1 MNIKH
6 YKQGISSKIF
16 DFSNYIFLIGLCIIM
31 LYPLLNTFAI
41 SLSNPEMIIQGKV
54 SWIPRGFNLEGYKY
68 ILSESKLL
76 TAFWNTVVYAGIGTF
91 VMLLLTSMIAYPLTL
106 QNFVLRKFTIIF
118 LTITMFFGGGLIPTY
133 LLIRKLHMLDTLWVM
148 VIPGAISAFN
158 VILFRTFFK
167 TIPKDLGESA
177 YMDGASDFRILFQI
191 YLPISKAL
199 LATFALFGIVGAW
212 NGWFEAL
219 IYLNN
224 EDRYPIQMIL
234 RQMVLEA
241 DSSTMNAQTF
251 KLMTDMKIHSK
262 NIKMAMVMVTIIP
275 MLLLYPFLQKHFATG
290 MMIGSIKG

>member
-1 MNIKH
+1 MNTKH
-6 YKQGISSKIF
+6 LRTGISSKIF
-16 DFSNYIFLIGLCIIM
+16 DAINYTFLIGLCIIM
-31 LYPLLNTFAI
+31 LYPLVNTLAV
-41 SLSNPEMIIQGKV
+41 SLSQPEMIIQGKV

-76 TAFWNTVVYAGIGTF
+76 VAFGNTIVYAGIGTF
-91 VMLLLTSMIAYPLTL
+91 IMLLLTSMMAYPLTI

-158 VILFRTFFK
+158 VILFRTFFR

-177 YMDGASDFRILFQI
+177 YMDGANDFRILFQI

-212 NGWFEAL
+212 NGWFDAL

-234 RQMVLEA
+234 RKMILET
-241 DSSTMNAQTF
+241 DSSSMNAQTF
-251 KLMTDMKIHSK
+251 KLMSDMKVHSK
-262 NIKMAMVMVTIIP
+262 NIKMAAVMVTVIP